1 MPARLEAH
9 VHGLVQGVF
18 FRHDTCLRAQ
28 ALNLSGS
35 VENRPDGAV
44 RVIAEGERD
53 SLEQLLQWLHEGS
66 ELAMVSRVESCW
78 GESTDSFTGFEI
90 LR

>member
-1 MPARLEAH
+1 VIRLEAH

-18 FRHDTCLRAQ
+18 FRHHIQLRAQ

-35 VENRPDGAV
+35 VENCPDGTV
-44 RVIAEGERD
+44 RVIAEGERK
-53 SLEQLLQWLHEGS
+53 SLDQLLNWLCAGP
-66 ELAMVSRVESCW
+66 ELAVVDHVDSCW
-78 GESTDSFTGFEI
+78 CDPSDSFSEFRI

>member
-1 MPARLEAH
+1 MTTRLEAH

-18 FRHDTCLRAQ
+18 FRHHTRLQAQ

-53 SLEQLLQWLHEGS
+53 SLEQLLRWLHEGP

-78 GESTDSFTGFEI
+78 GEPTDSFTGFEI

>member
-1 MPARLEAH
+1 MTTRLEAD

-18 FRHDTCLRAQ
+18 FRHQTRLQAQ
-28 ALNLSGS
+28 AMKLTGS
-35 VENRPDGAV
+35 VENCPDGTV

-53 SLEQLLQWLHEGS
+53 SLEHLLAWLYQGP
-66 ELAMVSRVESCW
+66 ELARVDRVDVQWSQSL
-78 GESTDSFTGFEI
+78 GGQSDFTV

>member
-1 MPARLEAH
+1 MTTRLEAH
-9 VHGLVQGVF
+9 VYGLVHGVF
-18 FRHDTCLRAQ
+18 FRHHTCLRAQ

-35 VENRPDGAV
+35 VENRPDGTV

-53 SLEQLLQWLHEGS
+53 SLEQLLQWLIEGP
-66 ELAMVSRVESCW
+66 ELAVVNRVDSYW
-78 GESTDSFTGFEI
+78 GEPTDSFSGFGI